1 MGKWLDLL
9 HKMMGRG
16 CYEKGFDLQVYWLS
30 WRVTPASFYCVGL
43 KFLPK
48 FRKNILRHVLSKR
61 RNTFTFVRDFTPK
74 DVFREHYLI
83 QTGVVEISGFI
94 TRQTLTPNDLWP
106 EDKTRME
113 RSVTVPPPPPPP
125 LRMNVGSGTYA
136 ISWKNRHIIR
146 VDVISTSGWT
156 EQRAVRLAE

>member
-1 MGKWLDLL
+1 
-9 HKMMGRG
+9 
-16 CYEKGFDLQVYWLS
+16 
-30 WRVTPASFYCVGL
+30 
-43 KFLPK
+43 
-48 FRKNILRHVLSKR
+48 
-61 RNTFTFVRDFTPK
+61 
-74 DVFREHYLI
+74 
-83 QTGVVEISGFI
+83 
-94 TRQTLTPNDLWP
+94 
-106 EDKTRME
+106 ME